1 MFCCFGNNGIY
12 IAARCWRLRA
22 DIAAM
27 ERKLQ
32 RLRGQRE
39 ELRMQLEASV
49 PEEGAE

>member
-12 IAARCWRLRA
+12 ITARCWRLRA
-22 DIAAM
+22 EIAAM

-32 RLRGQRE
+32 SLSRQRE
-39 ELRMQLEASV
+39 DLRMQLEASV